1 MLVTRRYI
9 AAGVGNQ
16 FVYLS
21 APGIGGGAV
30 DRAVGQVAVRFSILR
45 AGPQPHGPCDT
56 KKVLS
61 VGKDRRIMLQ

>member
-1 MLVTRRYI
+1 MLVTRLYI
-9 AAGVGNQ
+9 AAGAGNQ

-21 APGIGGGAV
+21 APGSGGVV
-30 DRAVGQVAVRFSILR
+30 DRAVGQVAGRFSNLR